1 MEWLK
6 EHAYVATWLSP
17 IVAIMLVGLQVRR
30 PMSEGKPVHW
40 TRVLF
45 TFLCLSSF
53 PIVVTP
59 TFDEKARLFAFGV
72 FSFTLSAVLAMRT
85 E

>member
-6 EHAYVATWLSP
+6 DHAYLASWLSP
-17 IVAIMLVGLQVRR
+17 IVAIIIFGLQVRR
-30 PMSEGKPVHW
+30 PMSAGKPVHW
-40 TRVLF
+40 MRVLF
-45 TFLCLSSF
+45 TFLCLISF

-59 TFDEKARLFAFGV
+59 TFDQTARSFATIV
-72 FSFTLSAVLAMRT
+72 FSVTIGGLLTMRN